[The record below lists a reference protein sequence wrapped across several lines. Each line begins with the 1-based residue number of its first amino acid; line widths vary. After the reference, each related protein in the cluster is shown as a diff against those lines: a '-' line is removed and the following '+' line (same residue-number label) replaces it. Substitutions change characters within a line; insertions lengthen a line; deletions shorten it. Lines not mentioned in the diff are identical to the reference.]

1 MQCHLAGLGLQA
13 SVCKACK
20 DHWCGRISK
29 AGQSICLSLKGIQ
42 CELYKSSSSEKIMR
56 RQAWA
61 FWEGG
66 KKVGAKFHDLDFEM
80 NEHKLGEL
88 GGKAGRCERS
98 SDKI

>member
-1 MQCHLAGLGLQA
+1 
-13 SVCKACK
+13 
-20 DHWCGRISK
+20 
-29 AGQSICLSLKGIQ
+29 
-42 CELYKSSSSEKIMR
+42 MR

-66 KKVGAKFHDLDFEM
+66 KKVGGKFHDLDFEM

-88 GGKAGRCERS
+88 GGKAGRCEHS